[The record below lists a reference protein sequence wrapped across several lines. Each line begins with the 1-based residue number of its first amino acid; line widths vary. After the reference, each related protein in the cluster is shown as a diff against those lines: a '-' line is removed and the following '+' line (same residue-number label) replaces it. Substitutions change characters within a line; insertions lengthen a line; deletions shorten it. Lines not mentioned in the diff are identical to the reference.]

1 MSVNKKKNFIN
12 ILYFAGLTILIL
24 VIFKTFLNS
33 YIILKN
39 DYNSRVV
46 QNAGDCTNQGY
57 GFIKQIYEK
66 YGSVYYYN
74 YNVINYNNAASANSY
89 FYSILKKDNS
99 NYLILLN
106 PSTEQFQNF
115 LNRKH
120 SIIEKIDNC
129 YFIELK

>member
-1 MSVNKKKNFIN
+1 MTINKKTKLIN
-12 ILYFAGLTILIL
+12 PLYFAGLIL
-24 VIFKTFLNS
+24 VILVFFRTFSNS

-57 GFIKQIYEK
+57 GFIKRIYDK
-66 YGSVYYYN
+66 YGRIYYYN
-74 YNVINYNNAASANSY
+74 YNVINYNSAASANSY
-89 FYSILKKDNS
+89 FYSIQKKDNL

-106 PSTEQFQNF
+106 PSTEQLQNF